1 MSIRVGNGYDSHRFA
16 AGRPLRL
23 GGVTVPHTH
32 GLAGHSDG
40 DAAIHAIA
48 DALLGAAALGDLGQ
62 HFKDDDPRWK
72 GMDSTVFLKGVR
84 DVLAANGFEP
94 AQVDVTIL
102 CERPKLA
109 PHIAAM
115 REATARALGIAV
127 GAVSFKAKT
136 NEGMGL
142 IGKGEGIGAV
152 AVATVQDA
160 ASPLS
165 SR

>member
-1 MSIRVGNGYDSHRFA
+1 MSARVGIGYDSHRFA

-40 DAAIHAIA
+40 DAAIHAIV
-48 DALLGAAALGDLGQ
+48 DALLGSAALGDIGQ

-72 GMDSTVFLKGVR
+72 GLDSTVFLRGVR
-84 DVLAANGFEP
+84 EILANHGLEP

-109 PHIAAM
+109 AHIAAM
-115 REATARALGIAV
+115 REATARALGLDA
-127 GAVSFKAKT
+127 GAVSYKAKT
-136 NEGMGL
+136 NEGMGWV
-142 IGKGEGIGAV
+142 GKGEGIGAI
-152 AVATVQDA
+152 AVATVRETG
-160 ASPLS
+160 SP
-165 SR
+165 